1 MTTQYVADD
10 GILVTDRLYTFGF
23 TDPDVPPAHII
34 DSYRIGAR
42 ENDVIKLD
50 SAGTTNSAS
59 IIMEG
64 STTATN
70 KKIAFVS
77 LNSAGSANSITQS
90 SGSLF
95 GLTGAHEFDNGES
108 VRIFSDDGIIPD
120 GLDLDTKYFVIKTAD
135 NKQIKLAKSFNEAVA
150 QTPNP
155 IENVNTVGGK
165 LQIVSFVSDKLPG
178 DPGHPIQF
186 DSSRS
191 NWYIRVSQS
200 GNSIYSAISTSNCSS
215 FKCYQ

>member
-1 MTTQYVADD
+1 MQRILIAQGFRDSAFDRDNAGYVTHIIPPKSLTKEEENNFWVPINVGLTTQYVADD

-95 GLTGAHEFDNGES
+95 GLTGAQFDNGES

-135 NKQIKLAKSFNEAVA
+135 NKQIKLAKSFNEVVA
-150 QTPNP
+150 
-155 IENVNTVGGK
+155 K
-165 LQIVSFVSDKLPG
+165 HQIQL
-178 DPGHPIQF
+178 
-186 DSSRS
+186 RM
-191 NWYIRVSQS
+191 
-200 GNSIYSAISTSNCSS
+200 
-215 FKCYQ
+215 